1 MAANAET
8 WAGVHAALGGTRFTD
23 VRVFDEV
30 GSTNQVA
37 LDEAAAGAAEGLVIV
52 AEHQRAG
59 RGRLGRAWIAEPG
72 SSLLLSVL
80 LRPEVA
86 AERLHVVTMAAGV
99 SLAEAV
105 SEVAGIEAALK
116 WPNDV
121 LVDDRKLAG
130 MLVEADVAGDG
141 VVRAV
146 VLGVG
151 INVNWNG
158 VPDELAGIATACSLE
173 VGREVSRADLLVAF
187 LRGLDGRLRHLDT
200 VASEYRKRLGTIGR
214 RVRVDLAAGPLE
226 GRAVDIDHV
235 GRLLVEVDSGCIVD
249 IAAGDVVHLR
259 ATPTA

>member
-8 WAGVHAALGGTRFTD
+8 WAGVHAALRDTRFTE

-30 GSTNQVA
+30 GSTNQLA
-37 LDEAAAGAAEGLVIV
+37 LDEALAGAADGLVIV

-59 RGRLGRAWIAEPG
+59 RGRLGRTWVAAPG
-72 SSLLLSVL
+72 SSLLVSVL
-80 LRPEVA
+80 LRPGVT
-86 AERLHVVTMAAGV
+86 AERLHLVTMAAGV
-99 SLAEAV
+99 SVAEAV
-105 SEVAGIEAALK
+105 SEVAGLETALK

-121 LVDDRKLAG
+121 LVADRKLAG

-141 VVRAV
+141 AVRAV

-151 INVNWNG
+151 INTNWTA
-158 VPDELAGIATACSLE
+158 VPDELAGFATACNLE
-173 VGREVSRADLLVAF
+173 VGRDVSRADLLVAF
-187 LRGLDGRLRHLDT
+187 LRGLDRRLRRLDA
-200 VASEYRKRLGTIGR
+200 VAAEYRTRLATIGR
-214 RVRVDLAAGPLE
+214 RVRVELAAGPVE

-259 ATPTA
+259 TTPTA